1 MAMLMQRLILT
12 FHQAVSQAT
21 GNDVTIA
28 RAKTM
33 IALAALTWPE
43 LGLEVTANRFSRGR
57 ISWRSEELEGLSI
70 GGAFR
75 RDPVGEDAP
84 IIIDQVDP
92 EQLLLPEKMEECAAF
107 IPLFGRRRL
116 ETFDLTLADLHDHR
130 SQEKALPAPGSA
142 AAGIFHN
149 ADEYR
154 GLHDWLA
161 AHGAI
166 DPTGAWMPAGEGNSP
181 HNPDQ
186 EKPT

>member
-1 MAMLMQRLILT
+1 MSMQRLILT
-12 FHQAVSQAT
+12 FHQAVSKAT

-33 IALAALTWPE
+33 IALAALTWPD
-43 LGLEVTANRFSRGR
+43 LGLTVTANRFSRGR
-57 ISWRSEELEGLSI
+57 ISWRSAELDGLSI

-92 EQLLLPEKMEECAAF
+92 EELLHPGRMEECAAF

-116 ETFDLTLADLHDHR
+116 ENFDLTLADLHGHR
-130 SQEKALPAPGSA
+130 SQGKSLPPPGSA
-142 AAGIFHN
+142 AAGVFTN

-154 GLHDWLA
+154 GLYDWLA
-161 AHGAI
+161 AHGVI
-166 DPTGAWMPAGEGNSP
+166 DPTGAWRPAGEG
-181 HNPDQ
+181 
-186 EKPT
+186 